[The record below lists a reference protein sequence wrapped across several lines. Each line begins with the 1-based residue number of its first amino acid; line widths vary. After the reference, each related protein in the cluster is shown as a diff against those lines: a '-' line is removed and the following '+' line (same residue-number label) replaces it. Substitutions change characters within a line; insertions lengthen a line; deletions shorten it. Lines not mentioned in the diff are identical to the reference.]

1 LHELCV
7 IFSAFLLLFSD
18 VQALGMLQWHKH
30 NVDKALADLYNYSSY
45 PDMWTIEDKVL
56 FEQAFSVHAKNFQR
70 FRSLVCQT
78 GCLIHCGFFCISWVI
93 QVCTKC

>member
-1 LHELCV
+1 MNCYV
-7 IFSAFLLLFSD
+7 IFAAFLLLLTG

-30 NVDKALADLYNYSSY
+30 NVDKALADLSNYTSY

-70 FRSLVCQT
+70 FRSLVSQT
-78 GCLIHCGFFCISWVI
+78 RYRVAFSVYFEL
-93 QVCTKC
+93 QVRTKC